1 MSRIRNGIYIG
12 IPMLFMAAIVE
23 PQSEVT
29 LYDFEFRQKI
39 YYTNPM
45 LTSQQ

>member
-1 MSRIRNGIYIG
+1 MYPPGAHK
-12 IPMLFMAAIVE
+12 LDFTIVE

-29 LYDFEFRQKI
+29 LYDFEFRLKI